1 MANGKKAIRKFGI
14 RDCIGYAFGD
24 FGNDFTFI
32 LSSTFMMI
40 FYTDVM
46 QVDGAIVG
54 GLMMAARF
62 VDAFTD
68 VAMGQ
73 IVDRCKPGKKGKF
86 APWIRRMCGP
96 VAVASLL
103 LYASWFQ
110 DMPMAF
116 KIFWM
121 FFTYLLWGSVCYTGI
136 NIPYGSMASAI
147 TDQPDQRTLLST
159 FRNFGATLASTVIGV
174 VLPLVVYYTDD
185 SGRQI
190 LSGTNMSIA
199 AVICSI
205 GAVVCYLLCYN
216 LTTERVQVPQ
226 KNEKFSLKQLGLQLV
241 HSRPLIGIVVC
252 ALILLL
258 TQLSLTGF
266 GPYLYPYYFKSNT
279 MMSVA
284 TACLTAVTIVFSFI
298 IPVVSKRSG
307 KKELSTVGAIIGAVA
322 FFILFVV
329 HTTNQVVF
337 LVLYAIGMLGIA
349 CFNTLCWAMITDVI
363 DEDEVRN
370 GERSDGTMYSVYSF
384 ARKLGQALSSG
395 LVGAVISA
403 IGYDVTVYD
412 QGVADSLYNCTTIVP
427 AIGFAVLALA
437 LIFLYP
443 LSKKK
448 VDKNSAILAERHA
461 GDHKNA

>member
-54 GLMMAARF
+54 SLMMAARF

-86 APWIRRMCGP
+86 APWLRRMCGP
-96 VAVASLL
+96 VAVASFL
-103 LYASWFQ
+103 LYASWFK

-147 TDQPDQRTLLST
+147 TDNPDERTRLSS
-159 FRNFGATLASTVIGV
+159 FRNLGATLANTIIGV
-174 VLPLVVYYTDD
+174 VLPMVVYYYDEN
-185 SGRQI
+185 GNQI
-190 LSGTNMSIA
+190 LSGTNMTVA
-199 AVICSI
+199 ALVCSI
-205 GAVVCYLLCYN
+205 GAVICYLLCYN
-216 LTTERVQVPQ
+216 MTTERVQVPQ
-226 KNEKFSLKQLGLQLV
+226 KTEKFSLKTLGLQLI
-241 HSRPLIGIVVC
+241 HSRPLIGIIVS
-252 ALILLL
+252 AIILLL
-258 TQLSLTGF
+258 TQLTLSGL
-266 GPYLYPYYFKSNT
+266 GPYLYPYYFNNSG
-279 MMSVA
+279 MMSIA
-284 TACLTAVTIVFSFI
+284 TACLSIMSIAFAFI
-298 IPVVSKRSG
+298 LPPITKRAG
-307 KKELSTVGAIIGAVA
+307 KKELSAIGSLIGAVA
-322 FFILFVV
+322 FFILFVI
-329 HTTNQVVF
+329 HTDNQVVF
-337 LVLYAIGMLGIA
+337 LVLYAIGQLGIA
-349 CFNTLCWAMITDVI
+349 FFNTLCWAMITDVI

-370 GERSDGTMYSVYSF
+370 GERSDGTVYSVYSF
-384 ARKLGQALSSG
+384 ARKLGQAFSAG
-395 LVGAVISA
+395 LTGAIISA
-403 IGYDVTVYD
+403 IGYDATVRD
-412 QGVADSLYNCTTIVP
+412 PAVANSLYNCATLIP
-427 AIGFAVLALA
+427 AIGFVLLALA

>member
-1 MANGKKAIRKFGI
+1 
-14 RDCIGYAFGD
+14 
-24 FGNDFTFI
+24 
-32 LSSTFMMI
+32 
-40 FYTDVM
+40 
-46 QVDGAIVG
+46 
-54 GLMMAARF
+54 
-62 VDAFTD
+62 
-68 VAMGQ
+68 
-73 IVDRCKPGKKGKF
+73 
-86 APWIRRMCGP
+86 
-96 VAVASLL
+96 
-103 LYASWFQ
+103 
-110 DMPMAF
+110 
-116 KIFWM
+116 
-121 FFTYLLWGSVCYTGI
+121 
-136 NIPYGSMASAI
+136 MASAI

-298 IPVVSKRSG
+298 IPVVSKRIG

-395 LVGAVISA
+395 LVGAAISA
-403 IGYDVTVYD
+403 IGYDVNVYD
-412 QGVADSLYNCTTIVP
+412 QGVADALYNCTTIVP

>member
-46 QVDGAIVG
+46 QVPSTIVG

-298 IPVVSKRSG
+298 IPVVSKRIG

-395 LVGAVISA
+395 LVGAAISA
-403 IGYDVTVYD
+403 IGYDVNVYD
-412 QGVADSLYNCTTIVP
+412 QGVADALYNCTTIVP

-448 VDKNSAILAERHA
+448 VDANNKILAERHA